1 MNKEE
6 IEFLRE
12 VAEKLM
18 RVPVMYGLDGWHI
31 DQLNAMTSR
40 HEKKL
45 PHPAIDQP
53 Q

>member
-12 VAEKLM
+12 LVEKLM
-18 RVPVMYGLDGWHI
+18 HVPVMYGVDGWHL
-31 DQLNAMTSR
+31 DQLSALVVR

-45 PHPAIDQP
+45 KS
-53 Q
+53 